1 MSMGKLELR
10 AYSRDEIAAITGIP
24 LVYSKGNANQAFIGR
39 VREKL
44 KRWGYSCET
53 PPRGP
58 VIITSMPPTAEEQL
72 AEMMMRDLNLDC
84 QTDTTNF
91 ACFIHFMLT
100 EEGAESMPWLE
111 RESRINEI
119 YGFDINPRTLS
130 RYANRLIK
138 QGAMIPPQPSQ
149 ADQWWKTTIEGRKIQ
164 CPVPEDQQEEV
175 KEYYRR
181 RSEVVQEWKTAL
193 KCDQA
198 TTKEERKMLTNQ
210 AWSAAY
216 KQMWSEFGCCYYRC
230 KCLQF
235 SGFGYQE
242 IDRLLDLVTEIVEGV
257 MEEHGKEVSAKSSKD
272 IQTLYQSCCDENG
285 EFVF

>member
-1 MSMGKLELR
+1 MEKLELR
-10 AYSRDEIAAITGIP
+10 AYPRDEIALVTGIP
-24 LVYSKGNANQAFIGR
+24 LVYSTGTPNKDFINR
-39 VREKL
+39 VRERLAK
-44 KRWGYSCET
+44 WGYSCET
-53 PPRGP
+53 PRGGSI
-58 VIITSMPPTAEEQL
+58 IITSIPTTAEEQL
-72 AEMMMRDLNLDC
+72 AEMMMRDFNLDC
-84 QTDTTNF
+84 QTETINF

-100 EEGAESMPWLE
+100 EDGAETMPWLE

-119 YGFDINPRTLS
+119 YGYDIDQKTLC
-130 RYANRLIK
+130 RYANRLIE

-175 KEYYRR
+175 NEYYRR

-242 IDRLLDLVTEIVEGV
+242 IERLLDLVTEIVEGV
-257 MEEHGKEVSAKSSKD
+257 MEEHGKEVSVKSSKD
-272 IQTLYQSCCDENG
+272 VQTLYQSCCDENG